1 MCVITGS
8 LQPVVVEGVSPPDG
22 DHTAQGEVEEEEVD
36 SDVATLVQ
44 FPAAGEAL
52 DILCVYDVAG
62 SEDCDPAPE
71 MKTFTSREKK
81 EEGREESGEGESGE
95 GKGGEGKGREGKGG
109 EGESGEGKGGEGKG
123 GEGKGGEGE
132 GGSEWSGES
141 GGEERSDQE
150 EAEKQEGKDKQRED
164 ERRRVLGAVDFGSC
178 CVALTLNNRLLILQV
193 PHRSEY
199 SRQHCYDE

>member
-44 FPAAGEAL
+44 FQAAGAAL

-95 GKGGEGKGREGKGG
+95 GKGGEGKGG

-132 GGSEWSGES
+132 GGSEGSGES
-141 GGEERSDQE
+141 GGEERGDQE
-150 EAEKQEGKDKQRED
+150 EGEKQEGKDKQRED

-199 SRQHCYDE
+199 SQQHCYDE